1 MSSVS
6 YHKKRI
12 EECLKKNIQINAR
25 EAKIEADYILKFA
38 LKKPSSFFICNQKKN
53 IEKTQEELISS
64 ILKKRIK
71 REPLAYIFKEWDF
84 YGETFYL
91 DKNSLIPRQDTE
103 LIVDLVLNQF
113 DKKSKLNILDL
124 GTGSGVI
131 GITLSKFYPNSLI
144 TISDISPKALKVA
157 NKNIKKHKVS
167 NVNSIES
174 NWFSA
179 FKEEENFDLILTN
192 PPYIAKGDVHLTN
205 LEINYEPTNALVS
218 ANNGF
223 SDIFKIIDSAANF
236 LKPQGKLFIEHGY
249 TQAYE
254 VKNYLQKKYFDT
266 IKQHRDINHKIRVTS
281 ASKIKV

>member
-38 LKKPSSFFICNQKKN
+38 LKKPSSFFISNQKTN

-131 GITLSKFYPNSLI
+131 GITLSKFYSNSLI

-205 LEINYEPTNALVS
+205 LEINYEPSNALVS

-249 TQAYE
+249 TQADK

>member
-38 LKKPSSFFICNQKKN
+38 LKKPSSFFISNQKTN

-103 LIVDLVLNQF
+103 LMVDLVLNQF

-205 LEINYEPTNALVS
+205 LEINYEPSNALVS

-249 TQAYE
+249 TQADK

-266 IKQHRDINHKIRVTS
+266 IKQHQDINHKIRVTS

>member
-38 LKKPSSFFICNQKKN
+38 LKKPSSFFISNQKIN
-53 IEKTQEELISS
+53 IEKSQEELISS

-167 NVNSIES
+167 NVHSIES
-174 NWFSA
+174 NWFA
-179 FKEEENFDLILTN
+179 DFKEEKIFDLILTN

-205 LEINYEPTNALVS
+205 LEINYEPSNALFS

-249 TQAYE
+249 TQADK

>member
-38 LKKPSSFFICNQKKN
+38 LKKPSSFFISNQKTN

-167 NVNSIES
+167 NVHSIES
-174 NWFSA
+174 NWFA
-179 FKEEENFDLILTN
+179 DFKEEKIFDLILTN
-192 PPYIAKGDVHLTN
+192 PPYIAKGDIHLTN
-205 LEINYEPTNALVS
+205 LEINYEPSNALVS

-249 TQAYE
+249 TQADK

>member
-1 MSSVS
+1 VSSVS

-12 EECLKKNIQINAR
+12 EECLKKNIQINSR

-38 LKKPSSFFICNQKKN
+38 LKKPSSFFISNQKTN

-167 NVNSIES
+167 NVHSIKS
-174 NWFSA
+174 NWFA
-179 FKEEENFDLILTN
+179 DFKEEKFFDLILTN

-205 LEINYEPTNALVS
+205 LEINYEPSNALVS

-249 TQAYE
+249 TQADK

>member
-38 LKKPSSFFICNQKKN
+38 LKKPSSFFISNQKTN

-103 LIVDLVLNQF
+103 LMVDLVLNQF

-167 NVNSIES
+167 NVHSIES

-179 FKEEENFDLILTN
+179 FKEKEFFDLILTN
-192 PPYIAKGDVHLTN
+192 PPYICKGDVHLTN
-205 LEINYEPTNALVS
+205 LEINYEPSNALVS

-223 SDIFKIIDSAANF
+223 SDIFKIIDSAPNF

-249 TQAYE
+249 TQADK

-281 ASKIKV
+281 GSKIKV

>member
-38 LKKPSSFFICNQKKN
+38 LKKPSSFFISNQKTN

-103 LIVDLVLNQF
+103 LMVDLVLNQF

-174 NWFSA
+174 NWFSG
-179 FKEEENFDLILTN
+179 FKEEKFFDLILTN

-205 LEINYEPTNALVS
+205 LEINYEPSNALVS

-249 TQAYE
+249 TQADK

>member
-38 LKKPSSFFICNQKKN
+38 LKKPSSFFISNQKTN

-103 LIVDLVLNQF
+103 LMVDLVLNQF

-157 NKNIKKHKVS
+157 NKNIKKHKIS
-167 NVNSIES
+167 NVHSIES
-174 NWFSA
+174 NWFNG
-179 FKEEENFDLILTN
+179 FKGGEIFDLILTN

-205 LEINYEPTNALVS
+205 LEINYEPSNALVS

-249 TQAYE
+249 TQADK
-254 VKNYLQKKYFDT
+254 VKNYLQKKYFDA

>member
-38 LKKPSSFFICNQKKN
+38 LKKPSSFFISNQKTN

-64 ILKKRIK
+64 ILKKRIR

-167 NVNSIES
+167 NVHSIES
-174 NWFSA
+174 NWFDG
-179 FKEEENFDLILTN
+179 FKGGEIFDLILTN

-205 LEINYEPTNALVS
+205 LEINYEPSNALVS
-218 ANNGF
+218 GNNGF

-249 TQAYE
+249 TQADK

-266 IKQHRDINHKIRVTS
+266 IKQHRDINHKNRVTS

>member
-1 MSSVS
+1 VSSVS

-38 LKKPSSFFICNQKKN
+38 LKKPSSFFISNQKTN

-103 LIVDLVLNQF
+103 LMVDLVLNQF

-205 LEINYEPTNALVS
+205 LEINYEPSNALVS

-249 TQAYE
+249 TQADK
-254 VKNYLQKKYFDT
+254 VKNYLQKKFFDT

>member
-38 LKKPSSFFICNQKKN
+38 LKKPSSFFISNQKTC

-103 LIVDLVLNQF
+103 LMVDLVLNQF

-174 NWFSA
+174 NWFSG
-179 FKEEENFDLILTN
+179 FKEEKKFDLILTN

-205 LEINYEPTNALVS
+205 LEINYEPSNALVS

-249 TQAYE
+249 TQADK

>member
-38 LKKPSSFFICNQKKN
+38 LKKPSSFFISNQKTN

-103 LIVDLVLNQF
+103 LMVDLVLNQF

-174 NWFSA
+174 NWFA
-179 FKEEENFDLILTN
+179 GFKEEEKFDLILTN

-205 LEINYEPTNALVS
+205 LEINYEPSNALVS

-249 TQAYE
+249 TQADK

>member
-38 LKKPSSFFICNQKKN
+38 LKKPSSFFISNQKIN

-103 LIVDLVLNQF
+103 LMVDLVLNKF

-174 NWFSA
+174 NWFSG
-179 FKEEENFDLILTN
+179 FKEEKIFDLILTN

-205 LEINYEPTNALVS
+205 LEINYEPSNALVS

-249 TQAYE
+249 TQADK

>member
-38 LKKPSSFFICNQKKN
+38 LKKPSSFFISNQKTN

-103 LIVDLVLNQF
+103 LMVDLVLNQF

-174 NWFSA
+174 NWFSG
-179 FKEEENFDLILTN
+179 FKEENFFDLILTN

-205 LEINYEPTNALVS
+205 LEINYEPSNALVS

-249 TQAYE
+249 TQADK

>member
-38 LKKPSSFFICNQKKN
+38 LKKPSSFFISNQKTN
-53 IEKTQEELISS
+53 IEKSQEELISS
-64 ILKKRIK
+64 ILKKRIR

-167 NVNSIES
+167 NVHSIES
-174 NWFSA
+174 NWFA
-179 FKEEENFDLILTN
+179 DFKEEKIFDLILTN

-205 LEINYEPTNALVS
+205 LEINYEPSNALFS

-249 TQAYE
+249 TQADK

>member
-1 MSSVS
+1 VSSVS

-38 LKKPSSFFICNQKKN
+38 LKKPSSFFISNQKTN

-131 GITLSKFYPNSLI
+131 GITLSKFYSNSLI

-174 NWFSA
+174 NWFA
-179 FKEEENFDLILTN
+179 GFKEEEKFDLILTN

-205 LEINYEPTNALVS
+205 LEINYEPSNALVS

-249 TQAYE
+249 TQADK

>member
-1 MSSVS
+1 VSSVS

-38 LKKPSSFFICNQKKN
+38 LKKPSSFFISNQKTN
-53 IEKTQEELISS
+53 IEKTQEKLISS

-103 LIVDLVLNQF
+103 LMVDLVLNQF

-205 LEINYEPTNALVS
+205 LEINYEPSNALVS

>member
-1 MSSVS
+1 MSTVN

-12 EECLKKNIQINAR
+12 IECLKKNIQINER
-25 EAKIEADYILKFA
+25 EAQIEAEYILKFA
-38 LKKPSSFFICNQKKN
+38 LKKPSSFFISNQKTS
-53 IEKTQEELISS
+53 IDKTQEKFISS
-64 ILKKRIK
+64 ILKKRIN

-91 DKNSLIPRQDTE
+91 NKNSLIPRQDTE
-103 LIVDLVLNQF
+103 LMVDLVLNQF

-131 GITLSKFYPNSLI
+131 GITISKLFPDSII

-167 NVNSIES
+167 NVHSIES
-174 NWFSA
+174 NWFVG
-179 FKEEENFDLILTN
+179 FKEKEFFDLILTN

-205 LEINYEPTNALVS
+205 LEINYEPSNALVS

-223 SDIFKIIDSAANF
+223 SDIFKIIDSAPDF
-236 LKPQGKLFIEHGY
+236 LKPKGRLFIEHGY
-249 TQAYE
+249 TQADK

-266 IKQHRDINHKIRVTS
+266 IRQHRDINHKIRVTS

>member
-38 LKKPSSFFICNQKKN
+38 LKKPSSFFISNQKTN

-174 NWFSA
+174 NWFA
-179 FKEEENFDLILTN
+179 GFKEEENFDLILTN

-205 LEINYEPTNALVS
+205 LEINYEPSNALVS

-249 TQAYE
+249 TQADK